1 MTRAARLL
9 NPVAAAG
16 VLVLVF
22 VQVYLIAEYVFGD
35 AGALS
40 THEAVGKV
48 VLVVELI
55 VALSALLGWW
65 ADRLQ
70 VGLSVALFVVG
81 LLQVSLATTNLG
93 SSPSVRA
100 FHGMLAIAV
109 VLLAAVVLA
118 RSWRVVFPSLARG

>member
-1 MTRAARLL
+1 VNKAARQLH
-9 NPVAAAG
+9 PVAAAG
-16 VLVLVF
+16 VIVLVF
-22 VQVYLIAEYVFGD
+22 VQLYLIAEYVFGD

-40 THEAVGKV
+40 AHEAVGKA

-55 VALSALLGWW
+55 VALTALLGWW
-65 ADRLQ
+65 RDRLQ

-81 LLQVSLATTNLG
+81 VVQISLATTNLG

-100 FHGMLAIAV
+100 LHGMLAVAV
-109 VLLAAVVLA
+109 VLLAAIVLA